1 MQQRPTAAE
10 LLADISSL
18 LDARSIDVV
27 PDAVRHRVRVAA
39 NLAGIVEREVA
50 LGPAAAEAERARLAT
65 LLEPNRRRPTSPRC
79 ARSCVDRLNAPE
91 PLTPTESAAIYDVL
105 LATVRDDLAISKP
118 GYEQWTREET

>member
-18 LDARSIDVV
+18 LTEVVDIV

-39 NLAGIVEREVA
+39 NLSGIVERELR
-50 LGPAAAEAERARLAT
+50 LGPESAEVERARLAS
-65 LLEPNRRRPTSPRC
+65 LLDAPETTDLDALR
-79 ARSCVDRLNAPE
+79 AQLVDRLNASE
-91 PLTPTESAAIYDVL
+91 PLTTTESAAIYDVL

>member
-18 LDARSIDVV
+18 LTEVVDIV

-39 NLAGIVEREVA
+39 NLSSIVERELR
-50 LGPAAAEAERARLAT
+50 LGPDAAEAERGRLAS
-65 LLEPNRRRPTSPRC
+65 LLDTPETIDLGSLR
-79 ARSCVDRLNAPE
+79 AQLVDRLNASE
-91 PLTPTESAAIYDVL
+91 PLTPTESEAIYDVL
-105 LATVRDDLAISKP
+105 LATVRDDLAVSKP

>member
-18 LDARSIDVV
+18 LTEVIDIV

-50 LGPAAAEAERARLAT
+50 LGPASATAEQTRLAA
-65 LLEPNRRRPTSPRC
+65 LLGEPSATALDALRTQL
-79 ARSCVDRLNAPE
+79 VDRLNAPK
-91 PLTPTESAAIYDVL
+91 PLPLAESAAIYDVL

>member
-1 MQQRPTAAE
+1 MQQRPTASE

-18 LDARSIDVV
+18 LTEVIDMV
-27 PDAVRHRVRVAA
+27 PEAVRHRVRVAA

-50 LGPAAAEAERARLAT
+50 LGPASATAEQARLAT
-65 LLEPNRRRPTSPRC
+65 LLGEPSTTELVALR
-79 ARSCVDRLNAPE
+79 ARLVERLNAPE
-91 PLTPTESAAIYDVL
+91 PFTPTESAAIYDVL

>member
-18 LDARSIDVV
+18 LTEVVEIV

-39 NLAGIVEREVA
+39 NLSGIVERELR
-50 LGPAAAEAERARLAT
+50 LGPEAATAEQQRLAS
-65 LLEPNRRRPTSPRC
+65 LLGASAQTDLEILRAQP
-79 ARSCVDRLNAPE
+79 VDRLNAPE
-91 PLTPTESAAIYDVL
+91 PLAPGESAAIYDVL

>member
-18 LDARSIDVV
+18 LTEVVDIV

-39 NLAGIVEREVA
+39 NLSGIVERELR
-50 LGPAAAEAERARLAT
+50 LGPEAAEAERARLAS
-65 LLEPNRRRPTSPRC
+65 LLDAPETVDLPSLR
-79 ARSCVDRLNAPE
+79 AQLVDRLNASE
-91 PLTPTESAAIYDVL
+91 PLTATESEAIYDVL

>member
-18 LDARSIDVV
+18 LTEVVDIV

-39 NLAGIVEREVA
+39 NLAGIVEREVD
-50 LGPAAAEAERARLAT
+50 LGPAAAEAERARLASLLDGSETADLTT
-65 LLEPNRRRPTSPRC
+65 LRAQL
-79 ARSCVDRLNAPE
+79 VDRLNAPA
-91 PLTPTESAAIYDVL
+91 PLTQTESAAIYDVL

>member
-1 MQQRPTAAE
+1 MQQRPTASE

-18 LDARSIDVV
+18 LTEVIDVV
-27 PDAVRHRVRVAA
+27 PEAVRHRVRVAA

-50 LGPAAAEAERARLAT
+50 LGPRSATAEQARLAT
-65 LLEPNRRRPTSPRC
+65 LLSEPPTTDLAALR
-79 ARSCVDRLNAPE
+79 ARLVERLNAPE
-91 PLTPTESAAIYDVL
+91 PFTPAESAAIYDVL